1 MTSITERRAS
11 IRLELPLHLSGYEVL
26 TFLVSDVFGYYFSS
40 IPPPMPEFCW
50 ASTDGEDTAVELELE
65 LHLEFIPHEPRRPIR
80 VPEVI
85 MPEYEMTSSI
95 TEVIMP
101 ESESKIAECDVLP
114 ASLLRPGLVRRLGC
128 GVSLP
133 PSLVSLNP

>member
-1 MTSITERRAS
+1 MINDVLSLPIPKIEYFWMDLGSIPQLYLEIQGRYRMISSIT
-11 IRLELPLHLSGYEVL
+11 
-26 TFLVSDVFGYYFSS
+26 
-40 IPPPMPEFCW
+40 
-50 ASTDGEDTAVELELE
+50 
-65 LHLEFIPHEPRRPIR
+65 
-80 VPEVI
+80 EVI